1 MKIVITWFD
10 HLVSCHL
17 SSTDESDNEKTK
29 KQRTNETPFT
39 MSRMGGQNI
48 NIYMTFQLILA
59 HLKAQSFQLKL
70 KCNLVICH
78 KPLPKKTRYMDKIIS
93 SWAYSKK

>member
-59 HLKAQSFQLKL
+59 HLMRITSAKFSTETQVQLGYL
-70 KCNLVICH
+70 
-78 KPLPKKTRYMDKIIS
+78 S
-93 SWAYSKK
+93 